1 MFNYINLN
9 KNTKKLLI
17 ILNIISMVT
26 TLLITF
32 NFFESIS
39 NPILFIIYNF
49 IFNFYYSIIIFI
61 KIILI
66 SAHLISFS
74 LIKYLIFFI
83 NGELFFSNLITK
95 NIFDTY
101 SNLIINCNTINDV
114 FKVSINLI
122 NTALDQNFN
131 KLNINNI
138 KFNINQILTILE
150 SIRNWIFNTLIYLIY
165 SISEWSLYTVSI
177 LTNNIISEYKYYFKL
192 INPLIKNQNN
202 GLMDIIYNIFK
213 NFKIPIAKIFFILF
227 SIQIVIVIYYQIY
240 KNLNYKII
248 FNIINI
254 ILFLQVHILSILYI
268 LKYETI
274 ITLTHNINNNM
285 SLLHFFTVKID
296 KLSLIFLITVY
307 IISFF
312 VHLYQFLYMY
322 DNPYKEKFLVLI
334 NIFILSMLL
343 IVMSANWLL
352 LLFAWEILGQ
362 SSFFLIS
369 FYKNKPSSFKSG
381 YKAFF
386 FNKIS
391 DIFLMLAFVLYF
403 KIYQNF
409 NYLNLEVT
417 THYTNIIGT
426 LILVTALIKSAQFIF
441 YFWLPDSMEAP
452 VPASALIHSATL
464 VSAGIYLTLRF
475 ILFMENNIFVEC
487 ILSISAPITMIL
499 ASLIALNQTDIKRLL
514 AYSTISNCAFIYLL
528 ILLKNYELAQFYFI
542 LHGVVKSFSFI
553 IAGFLIQQQ
562 NHNQDIRN
570 WEIINKSDKL
580 AVFILIL
587 ALLLLATTPLSII
600 YNIKTNINL
609 FNTTSNYES
618 ILISSTLLI
627 YSINSYLY
635 GLKPL
640 LLILN
645 KKYTLTKLNKQST
658 DNFNLT
664 YNNIKIITFYYIY
677 IILIILIMYNY
688 LQININNFL
697 NFQWLITVILL
708 SVIVVYV
715 NNDISK
721 LWVLFSITS
730 LLIFI
735 IFI

>member
-1 MFNYINLN
+1 MYN
-9 KNTKKLLI
+9 KIVFSAFIKKLLKYINVTSI
-17 ILNIISMVT
+17 IITIWV
-26 TLLITF
+26 TF
-32 NFFESIS
+32 NFFEFLKS
-39 NPILFIIYNF
+39 PILFIIYSF

-61 KIILI
+61 KIILTFI
-66 SAHLISFS
+66 YLITFS
-74 LIKYLIFFI
+74 TFKYLIFLI
-83 NGELFFSNLITK
+83 NGELYCINLTTK
-95 NIFDTY
+95 NIFMSY
-101 SNLIINCNTINDV
+101 NNLIINCSTINDV
-114 FKVSINLI
+114 MNISISLLD
-122 NTALDQNFN
+122 TVLDQNFN
-131 KLNINNI
+131 KININNL
-138 KFNINQILTILE
+138 KLNSNQIIIILE
-150 SIRNWIFNTLIYLIY
+150 SIRNWFFNAVSYLIY
-165 SISEWSLYTVSI
+165 SISEWSQYFIYKIIEDFKVKYNDYL
-177 LTNNIISEYKYYFKL
+177 NIIK
-192 INPLIKNQNN
+192 PLIQNQND
-202 GLMDIIYNIFK
+202 GFVDIIFNIFK
-213 NFKIPIAKIFFILF
+213 DFKIIISKIFFIIF
-227 SIQIVIVIYYQIY
+227 SIQIVSVVYYQIY
-240 KNLNYKII
+240 KNLNYRTI

-254 ILFLQVHILSILYI
+254 ILFIQIHLLSILYAVQ
-268 LKYETI
+268 YEMI
-274 ITLTHNINNNM
+274 FSLTHNINNNM
-285 SLLHFFTVKID
+285 SLLHFFTIKID
-296 KLSLIFLITVY
+296 KLALIFLITVY
-307 IISFF
+307 VISFF

-322 DNPYKEKFLVLI
+322 DNPNKEKFLVLI

-343 IVMSANWLL
+343 IVISANWLL

-391 DIFLMLAFVLYF
+391 DIFLVLAFVLYF
-403 KIYQNF
+403 KIYQNL

-417 THYTNIIGT
+417 THYTNIIGV

-475 ILFMENNIFVEC
+475 ILFMENNIFVEY
-487 ILSISAPITMIL
+487 ILFISAPITMVL

-553 IAGFLIQQQ
+553 VAGFLIQQQ

-580 AVFILIL
+580 ASFILIL

-609 FNTTSNYES
+609 FNTKNSYEA
-618 ILISSTLLI
+618 IFISSTLLI

-645 KKYTLTKLNKQST
+645 KKYTLIKLNKHNT
-658 DNFNLT
+658 DASNLV
-664 YNNIKIITFYYIY
+664 YNNIKIITFYYLY
-677 IILIILIMYNY
+677 IMLIIFLMYNY
-688 LQININNFL
+688 LQININNFFNL
-697 NFQWLITVILL
+697 QWLITLIVL
-708 SVIVVYV
+708 SVIIVYT
-715 NNDISK
+715 NNNISK
-721 LWVLFSITS
+721 LWVLLNITS
-730 LLIFI
+730 ILILI